1 MGLFKTIWTG
11 IKTFGN
17 SGLGQTLIPMGGK
30 YVMDSIAAK
39 RERNFAEDMWNK
51 QNAYNSPTQQ
61 LARYAQAGMNP
72 AYGAGMASGNAE
84 KMSDS
89 ATSVARVEM
98 PNILENMGRYQ
109 SMKNAV
115 LEGDRIKA
123 LTEQEL
129 LKNMFLSQ
137 TLEARTA
144 LEGQK
149 LDFMTQKKWQDRIK
163 ANWMVDLYD
172 KGINPQLAKYNLDV
186 QRLNQNTQMFDL
198 DIGLKNIAL
207 NREKLGLNASDSAF
221 LRVLAQM
228 WNGSDKGANSMLPYV
243 IGESAAN
250 FLGGLAKNA
259 IPKIPFQKYKFQ
271 TNPNVRPFTQNGR
284 TYWEP
289 IQPNYNF

>member
-1 MGLFKTIWTG
+1 MGLFKTIWNG
-11 IKTFGN
+11 IKTFAN

-98 PNILENMGRYQ
+98 PNLLENMGRYQ
-109 SMKNAV
+109 SLKNAV

-123 LTEQEL
+123 TTESQVLDNLIKEKSMEALISAPGLRNQFLYQKTGEQEV
-129 LKNMFLSQ
+129 KTGFMNAM
-137 TLEARTA
+137 AMN
-144 LEGQK
+144 GQ
-149 LDFMTQKKWQDRIK
+149 
-163 ANWMVDLYD
+163 
-172 KGINPQLAKYNLDV
+172 NPMLAKYHLDM
-186 QRLNQNTQMFDL
+186 QRLNQNSRMFDL
-198 DIGLKNIAL
+198 DLGLKKIAL
-207 NREKLGLNASDSAF
+207 NRESFGLNASDSAF
-221 LRVLAQM
+221 LRVLSQM
-228 WNGSDKGANSMLPYV
+228 WTGSGKGPNSMLPYV
-243 IGESAAN
+243 LGEGAVQ